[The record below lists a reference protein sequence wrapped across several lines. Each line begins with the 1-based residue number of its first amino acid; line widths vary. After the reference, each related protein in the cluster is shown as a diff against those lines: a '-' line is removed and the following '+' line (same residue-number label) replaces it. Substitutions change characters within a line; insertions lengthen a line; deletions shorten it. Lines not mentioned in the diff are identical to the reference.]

1 MTYSECIYVLSQ
13 FLLIH
18 NLSDCYS
25 LTTIQKLSRVFE
37 FHL

>member
-18 NLSDCYS
+18 YLSDCYS
-25 LTTIQKLSRVFE
+25 FASVLDDKVT
-37 FHL
+37 